1 MAKATFWHRLR
12 HWSKVLGPGFVTGAS
27 DDDPSGIA
35 TYSQTGAQ
43 FGYTQLWTMILTIPL
58 MTGIQ
63 EMCGRIGLVTGKGIA
78 GVIRKHYNPTMLW
91 MVIALLV
98 AANTVNLSA
107 NLGAMA
113 AAIQLLFPVSYKLTL
128 LAVTAGSILLVVL
141 IPYKTYANL
150 LKYLTLSLF
159 AYVIATFSI
168 RQDWMEV
175 FRHAILPQIEISS
188 TYWLN
193 IVAILGT
200 TISPY
205 LFFWQANQEVEEE
218 VSQKKLRSMG
228 IGKPRITIRDIR
240 HLRVDTTV
248 GMIFSNL
255 IALFI
260 MITTASTLHQEGI
273 TTITSAPE
281 AAAALKPFAGEF
293 ASILFTLG
301 IVGTGLLSIP
311 VLAGSIAYALAEA
324 FRQKEGL
331 YRPLAKAR
339 FFYGAIIIATVI
351 GMIINFLHV
360 EPFRLL
366 YYAAI
371 FNGLCTP
378 PLLIMIVLIANNR
391 EIMGRHANS
400 SWSNLGAIVLTVL
413 MTAATGLLVA
423 QIL

>member
-1 MAKATFWHRLR
+1 MAKATPWQNLKK
-12 HWSKVLGPGFVTGAS
+12 WSKVIGPGFITGAA

-43 FGYTQLWTMILTIPL
+43 FGYHQLWTMVLTIPL
-58 MTGIQ
+58 MTAIQ

-91 MVIALLV
+91 MVIVLLV

-113 AAIQLLFPVSYKLTL
+113 AAIQLLIPIHYKLTL
-128 LAVTAGSILLVVL
+128 LLVTITSILLVIL
-141 IPYKTYANL
+141 IPYRTYATL

-159 AYVIATFSI
+159 AYVIATFSMQ
-168 RQDWMEV
+168 QDWLEIV
-175 FRHAILPQIEISS
+175 RHTLLPQMSS
-188 TYWLN
+188 GSVYWLN
-193 IVAILGT
+193 IVALLGT

-218 VSQKKLRSMG
+218 VSHKKLRSMG
-228 IGKPRITIRDIR
+228 IGKPKITIRDIR
-240 HLRVDTTV
+240 HLRVDTVV
-248 GMIFSNL
+248 GMVFSNL

-260 MITTASTLHQEGI
+260 MITTASTLHQQGI
-273 TTITSAPE
+273 TTINSAPE
-281 AAAALKPFAGEF
+281 AAAALKPIAGEL

-331 YRPLAKAR
+331 YRPLQKAK
-339 FFYGAIIIATVI
+339 FFYGAIIIATLI
-351 GMIINFLHV
+351 AMIINFLHV

-378 PLLIMIVLIANNR
+378 PLLIMIALIANNR
-391 EIMGRHANS
+391 TVMGKHVNS
-400 SWSNLGAIVLTVL
+400 IWSNVGAIALIGL
-413 MTAATGLLVA
+413 MTAATGLLIWQV
-423 QIL
+423 L

>member
-1 MAKATFWHRLR
+1 MAKATLWHRLKR
-12 HWSKVLGPGFVTGAS
+12 WTSILGPGFVTGAS

-43 FGYTQLWTMILTIPL
+43 FGYHQLWTMVLTIPL
-58 MTGIQ
+58 MITIQ
-63 EMCGRIGLVTGKGIA
+63 EMCGRIGLVSGKGIA
-78 GVIRKHYNPTMLW
+78 GVIRKYYNPTILW

-113 AAIQLLFPVSYKLTL
+113 AATQLLIPVPYKLTL
-128 LAVTAGSILLVVL
+128 LLVTLTSILLVIV
-141 IPYKTYANL
+141 IPYKIYANI

-168 RQDWMEV
+168 HQDWLEII
-175 FRHAILPQIEISS
+175 RHTLLPQIGTSS
-188 TYWLN
+188 VYWLN
-193 IVAILGT
+193 IVAIMGT

-218 VSQKKLRSMG
+218 VNHKKLRIMG
-228 IGKPRITIRDIR
+228 VGKPKITIRDIR
-240 HLRVDTTV
+240 HLRVDTVV

-260 MITTASTLHQEGI
+260 MITTASTLHQQGI
-273 TTITSAPE
+273 TMITSAPE

-293 ASILFTLG
+293 ASMLFTLG

-324 FRQKEGL
+324 FKQKEGL
-331 YRPLAKAR
+331 YRSLQKAK
-339 FFYGAIIIATVI
+339 FFYGAIIIATLI
-351 GMIINFLHV
+351 AMTINFLHV

-391 EIMGRHANS
+391 QIMGKHANS
-400 SWSNLGAIVLTVL
+400 TWSNLGAVALTAL
-413 MTAATGLLVA
+413 MTAATGLLIWQV
-423 QIL
+423 L